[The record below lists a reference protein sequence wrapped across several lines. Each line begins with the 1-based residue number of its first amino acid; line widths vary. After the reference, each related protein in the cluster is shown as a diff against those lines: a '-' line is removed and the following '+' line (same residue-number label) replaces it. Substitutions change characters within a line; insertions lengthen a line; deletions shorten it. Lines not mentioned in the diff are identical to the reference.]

1 MRMDICT
8 LPRTRLLSTLLC
20 AAFTITALYPLAGA
34 EEARRNARAAQA
46 ELHIQ
51 VIIAPVVFPPHRD
64 HDRDRD
70 RDEAAIAYNLSPSME
85 KLSISQEVR
94 TMQLDGGKHEQ
105 VQLTTVVMR

>member
-20 AAFTITALYPLAGA
+20 AAITVTALCPLAGA

-51 VIIAPVVFPPHRD
+51 VNIAPVVFPPRHRD

-70 RDEAAIAYNLSPSME
+70 DAAILYNLLPSTE
-85 KLSISQEVR
+85 KLSISQEMR
-94 TMQLDGGKHEQ
+94 TMQVDRGKHEQ
-105 VQLTTVVMR
+105 VQLTTVVMK